1 MKACAGGSE
10 KASVTLIRMKQTCVH
25 GPMFK
30 YINSDKYT
38 TLITIRNRVSFV

>member
-1 MKACAGGSE
+1 MKACAGGSK